1 MTAPDVSIVTA
12 AYNSAECIERA
23 LESVQRQTVGT
34 DRIEHIVVDDG
45 STDETASIVESF
57 EAPYLRLVEREEN
70 SGNGTVACN
79 RGIERAR
86 GEYVVVLDSDDAFL
100 PSLVERSLDAFS
112 TQEEVDFVYTDYY
125 ERFPDGEREFVETG
139 GDITKTVKVGTMHRT
154 DRLEEFGLYDPE
166 MIFSEYDLLFRYLDA
181 GLAGYHVAEP
191 LFVYHRRRN
200 SQTDDSARV
209 EAGKSELREKFGEN
223 VRIRAYDF

>member
-12 AYNSAECIERA
+12 AYNSAEYIERA
-23 LESVQRQTVGT
+23 LESVRRQTVGT

-57 EAPYLRLVEREEN
+57 EAPYLRLVENEEN

-100 PSLVERSLDAFS
+100 PSLVERSFDAFS
-112 TQEEVDFVYTDYY
+112 TREEVDFVYTDYY
-125 ERFPDGEREFVETG
+125 ERFPDGERELVETG

-154 DRLEEFGLYDPE
+154 DRLEEFGLYNPE
-166 MIFSEYDLLFRYLDA
+166 MIFAEYDLLFRYLDA
-181 GLAGYHVAEP
+181 GLAGYHVSEP

-200 SQTDDSARV
+200 SQTDDSTRV